1 MFRGVGLLF
10 ELSNNEKANL
20 GGASDFDGDVRASDP
35 VTLCW
40 IPPIPAT
47 YRAVQ

>member
-1 MFRGVGLLF
+1 MFKGACLLL

-20 GGASDFDGDVRASDP
+20 GGASDLDGDVGASDS

-40 IPPIPAT
+40 IPPIPVA
-47 YRAVQ
+47 Y